1 MKCSCYMA
9 SFLEV
14 HDLVGE
20 FSRGNSG
27 RTSTCDKP
35 PPRYKDLPVY
45 GVAIMHLPRMMEQLP
60 RMVDIAL
67 GMMAVPSRS
76 FAPSSV
82 PSVVAHQ
89 TKTCRIIIMI
99 GLMFG

>member
-1 MKCSCYMA
+1 MGKI
-9 SFLEV
+9 
-14 HDLVGE
+14 
-20 FSRGNSG
+20 SRGKSG

-45 GVAIMHLPRMMEQLP
+45 GVGTIMHLPRMMEQLP
-60 RMVDIAL
+60 MMVDIAL

-89 TKTCRIIIMI
+89 TKTCRIIILI
-99 GLMFG
+99 GHVFG